1 MDWTKSILSAVSAV
15 LLSLFLP
22 TLLIIPRVIKSIR
35 EGHAT
40 GFGLLFGGFSE
51 SLSSPRFWIFAVLF
65 LILFLAA
72 SRIGNRALMLLLFWV
87 PAILVATLG
96 LMSLS
101 LVAFVFIRSRG
112 H

>member
-22 TLLIIPRVIKSIR
+22 TLWAIPAVIKATR
-35 EGHAT
+35 KGHAT
-40 GFGLLFGGFSE
+40 GFGLVFGGFSE

-65 LILFLAA
+65 LVLFLAA
-72 SRIGNRALMLLLFWV
+72 SRIGNRTLMLMLFWV

-96 LMSLS
+96 LTFLS
-101 LVAFVFIRSRG
+101 LVAFVLIRSRG